1 MSDPITVDLF
11 VEDAGHEN
19 LLRPLVM
26 RVAREQHRDPVVR
39 VRSGRGGHGRAIQEF
54 RAFQKMLVRG
64 VGGPRPDLIVV
75 AIDANCLAF
84 TAARRSIVDAIRPE
98 FQSICVPAC
107 PDPHVERWYL
117 ADAQAFGTV
126 VGRTPTVPRGK
137 CERDIY
143 KRALAQAVV
152 DAGHPRG
159 LGGIEFG
166 PELAEAIDLRRAGC
180 SDSSLGHFIEDLAGK
195 LRLL

>member
-1 MSDPITVDLF
+1 MSNPITVDLF

-19 LLRPLVM
+19 LLRPLVI
-26 RVAREQHRDPVVR
+26 RVARRQRREVRVR
-39 VRSGRGGHGRAIQEF
+39 VRSGRGGHGKALQEF
-54 RAFQKMLVRG
+54 VAFQKILERG
-64 VGGPRPDLIVV
+64 VGDPQPDLIVV

-84 TAARRSIVDAIRPE
+84 TEARKSVLRATLPK

-117 ADAQAFGTV
+117 ADAQAFGAV
-126 VGRTPTVPRGK
+126 VGGTPTVPRRK
-137 CERDIY
+137 CERDVY

-152 DAGHPRG
+152 DAGHPPE

-166 PELAEAIDLRRAGC
+166 PELAEAIDLHRAGR
-180 SDSSLGHFIEDLAGK
+180 SDSSLKHFIDDLAG
-195 LRLL
+195 RLKRL